1 MTNATSLNA
10 LTESMVSKFL
20 AANALQSISVAPNV
34 NFNGGRQISDVILLG
49 TQEVEGVEE
58 DYRVSFKL
66 QDEGADLCQYLKDIT
81 AQPALS
87 VELTDEGS
95 ELDEDQVDKMVQKFL
110 KLIKS
115 RVEKAKQEQ
124 DVQSIRFVGN
134 TFVLNKSTTFKV
146 LSDDGDGRLNIEII
160 GGDGLQ
166 DVMMS
171 AHGLLDGLYTGFIEL
186 VEK

>member
-1 MTNATSLNA
+1 MKN
-10 LTESMVSKFL
+10 
-20 AANALQSISVAPNV
+20 
-34 NFNGGRQISDVILLG
+34 
-49 TQEVEGVEE
+49 
-58 DYRVSFKL
+58 
-66 QDEGADLCQYLKDIT
+66 IT
-81 AQPALS
+81 AKPTLS
-87 VELTDEGS
+87 LELTDDGS
-95 ELDEDQVDKMVQKFL
+95 ELDEEQLDKLVQKFL
-110 KLIKS
+110 KLIKT

-146 LSDDGDGRLNIEII
+146 LSDDGDGRLNIEIL

>member
-1 MTNATSLNA
+1 MTNATTLNT

-20 AANALQSISVAPNV
+20 DTNEVQSISIAPNV
-34 NFNGGRQISDVILLG
+34 NFNGGRQISDVILVG
-49 TQEVEGVEE
+49 NQEVEGVAE
-58 DYRVSFKL
+58 DCQVSFKL
-66 QDEGADLCQYLKDIT
+66 QDEGADLCQYLKNIT
-81 AQPALS
+81 AKPTLS
-87 VELTDEGS
+87 LELTDDGS
-95 ELDEDQVDKMVQKFL
+95 ELDEEQLDKLVQKFL
-110 KLIKS
+110 KLIKT

-146 LSDDGDGRLNIEII
+146 LSDDGDGRLNIEIL